1 MRHALATFAR
11 CHLLPTALLL
21 TLAGPAVASA
31 ASADFHYQSRQD
43 TAVAITLAT
52 DGNPLLLSFYSE
64 GPHGLR
70 LLENGFT
77 AADGTYTGALR
88 LPAHLSQVV
97 MVIRGADR
105 QDTLTLAVQD
115 QTLGYTE

>member
-1 MRHALATFAR
+1 MCHALATFAR
-11 CHLLPTALLL
+11 RRLLPTALLL
-21 TLAGPAVASA
+21 TLAGPTVASA
-31 ASADFHYQSRQD
+31 AADFHYQSRQD

-88 LPAHLSQVV
+88 LPAHLAQVV